1 MNFPTAHRPSGLRR
15 GTSARRQSEGIALV
29 ITLIMLAVVTL
40 TAVAFLAVSRRE
52 RSSVSASSDQIDA
65 RYFAEAATA
74 RAKAEIA
81 SRLAISGSRAAA
93 CFIVSTNFAPHE
105 RLEGANSNPYL
116 DLIYGVPSLINPR
129 AGALQQQRM
138 LTNLLY
144 DPRVPVFVRTNGNS
158 LTPSDA
164 RYFLDLNQSRVFE
177 PTISYVELVLDAN
190 GKPISLPGNAG
201 FQTVTNCLIG
211 DPQWIGIL
219 EQPDRPHSSTNR
231 FVGRYAYVAVPT
243 GRTLDLNYIH
253 NDAKRLGA
261 GLDGF
266 NRNQGLGSWEL
277 NLAAYFRE
285 LNTNI
290 WLQYQFNTN
299 LGQAN
304 SPKGA
309 NPAQNANLTAAR
321 LYEARTNGVTAA
333 SLNNAVLGG
342 LKPVPSLT
350 NSYQDLYANGPRL
363 DLSLKPAAMAN
374 AQDTIGTRGNQDNWP
389 GADQDR
395 PFGDP
400 FQLLSVPSLQN
411 TLGANASTF
420 LGGTRTT
427 NYTFY
432 RLLSSL
438 GTDTPDGRFYFRTNP
453 DGSVAKAAKLNLNWA
468 HDESGDI
475 LAAPRMNALGQVETV
490 PFRRWTT
497 LEWFTNTADRLLRNE
512 LTFNGYGFSITNI
525 PVRHDRI
532 VIETNPRNSAQRVNR
547 FVHHEYDAQLHRL
560 LQVALNIY
568 DATTRSNARP
578 TVLRPRF
585 YRLAEKFKNVDGS
598 EITYTNVYIGGF
610 QEVTDADVALRLPW
624 LDLDDTTSTKG
635 VAAIGGGDPGFKL
648 SQANV
653 RDNRTDC
660 NLYGVPW
667 VIGAKKGYP
676 NFNEAVW
683 QTGVRV
689 TRRLQLERPRPS
701 AAVQTNLLYS
711 IDLER
716 NISLEAWNSYT
727 NSFKGDHQILYTN
740 IVHLSFS
747 NRVGIAET
755 AVPIYSNF
763 RSTIPAFQ
771 FVERFDQRSHPL
783 VDARTGI
790 SISPASGIT
799 NEWAPRT
806 SLSSM
811 RVFVRTNAQ
820 LATFNY
826 TFENGRWAL
835 RAAQPLDQIVLTNRH
850 IGFNV
855 ASRND
860 LTPDLSLQVTNYL
873 VYAVVDR
880 SQPAFPKIIDFV
892 NIKSTAIETNILAQ
906 FTDPQTRPLNTDSTV
921 THNHIWMT
929 NRIGTGSLTAGMTNQ
944 MYVSVST
951 NEYQYSQI
959 VRGAAGLPTVRAK
972 SRNGLPLGPVITTVK
987 REVLK
992 RRYFLGLDPQG
1003 EFLNYGDAV
1012 DVSTPFIGALT
1023 FSRKF
1028 LLTDRRAANDP
1039 LVHYTIEDLR
1049 PGAVWLI
1056 VDPDGSPGRS
1066 PNGQGN
1072 QVASDASHHRIEA
1085 GHDMKARS
1093 VRAYAPWGWGQALP
1107 GGASGVATVAGMTVE
1122 KDPGRKDPGITASD
1136 DWDFPNGP
1144 LPSVGWLGR
1153 VHRGTPWQTVYLKS
1167 SVVAF
1172 GTDFR
1177 VAREPRRRMPGT
1189 MNRFAEEF
1197 RNHAGTPQSPNN
1209 RANQPPNAWPVWA
1222 GNYYTH
1228 PVADWHFLHLFT
1240 TAINDNA
1247 ARGLMSPNQTEPAAW
1262 AAALGGVTT
1271 AGVTTTGAVGKAGV
1285 PEPRVIEPATPEF
1298 SRIVRSIN
1306 NARGLTRS
1314 GVFDGIG
1321 GFLSASAV
1329 TIESPYLP
1337 KNYIAGPLVN
1347 AQSDEIVERIPQQ
1360 ILSLMREDH
1369 PHYTIYAYGQSLK
1382 PAQASLLN
1390 QPGPLYG
1397 ICTNYQVTG
1406 EFATKTVLLYGG
1418 ATTNLH
1424 ADVQKYELLSQ

>member
-15 GTSARRQSEGIALV
+15 GTSACRQSEGIALV

-40 TAVAFLAVSRRE
+40 TAVSFLAVSRRE
-52 RSSVSASSDQIDA
+52 RGSVSASSDQIDA

-74 RAKAEIA
+74 RAKVEIA
-81 SRLAISGSRAAA
+81 SRLATSGTRAAA
-93 CFIVSTNFAPHE
+93 CFIVSTNFAPLE
-105 RLEGANSNPYL
+105 RLAGVNTNPYL
-116 DLIYGVPSLINPR
+116 DVVYGVPSLINPR
-129 AGALQQQRM
+129 AGTLLLQRM

-144 DPRVPVFVRTNGNS
+144 DPRVPVFVRPNANP
-158 LTPSDA
+158 LAPWEA
-164 RYFLDLNQSRVFE
+164 RYFIDLNQSGVFE
-177 PTISYVELVLDAN
+177 PTTSSVESVLDVN
-190 GKPISLPGNAG
+190 GNPVSLPGNTG
-201 FQTVTNCLIG
+201 FQTVTNYQAG

-219 EQPDRPHSSTNR
+219 EHPDRPHSGINR
-231 FVGRYAYVAVPT
+231 FIGRYAYVAVPT

-253 NDAKRLGA
+253 NNAKGLGV

-285 LNTNI
+285 LNANI

-299 LGQAN
+299 LGQA
-304 SPKGA
+304 SSQGGA
-309 NPAQNANLTAAR
+309 NPVRNANLTAAR
-321 LYEARTNGVTAA
+321 LYEARTNGVIAA
-333 SLNNAVLGG
+333 SLNAVLGSV
-342 LKPVPSLT
+342 KRVPSLT
-350 NSYQDLYANGPRL
+350 NSYQDLYADGPRL
-363 DLSLKPAAMAN
+363 DLPLKPAAIAN
-374 AQDTIGTRGNQDNWP
+374 QQDTVGIRGDRGNWP

-400 FQLLSVPSLQN
+400 FQLLSVPGLQS
-411 TLGANASTF
+411 TLGANASIF

-438 GTDTPDGRFYFRTNP
+438 GTDTPDGRFYYRANP
-453 DGSVAKAAKLNLNWA
+453 DGSVSKVAKLNLNWA
-468 HDESGDI
+468 HGDSGDI
-475 LAAPRMNALGQVETV
+475 LAARPLNALGQPVNGQPV
-490 PFRRWTT
+490 PFRPWTN
-497 LEWFTNTADRLLRNE
+497 LEWFTNAADRLLRNE
-512 LTFNGYGFSITNI
+512 LTFNGYGFSVTNI

-532 VIETNPRNSAQRVNR
+532 VIETNPRNSAQRVTR
-547 FVHHEYDAQLHRL
+547 FVHHEYDAQIHRL
-560 LQVALNIY
+560 LQLALNIY
-568 DATTRSNARP
+568 DSTHTNKLP

-585 YRLAEKFKNVDGS
+585 YRLAETFTNVNNS
-598 EITYTNVYIGGF
+598 IVTYTNVYIGGF
-610 QEVTDADVALRLPW
+610 QEVTDAGVALRLPW
-624 LDLDDTTSTKG
+624 RDLDGGTDG
-635 VAAIGGGDPGFKL
+635 VTLIGEGDFGFNL
-648 SQANV
+648 SQGNV
-653 RDNRTDC
+653 RDIRTDC

-689 TRRLQLERPRPS
+689 TRRLQLERPRPN

-727 NSFKGDHQILYTN
+727 NAFRGDHQILYTN

-747 NRVGIAET
+747 NRVGITESVLPVYT
-755 AVPIYSNF
+755 NF
-763 RSTIPAFQ
+763 GSTIPTFQ
-771 FVERFDQRSHPL
+771 YVERFDQRSNPL
-783 VDARTGI
+783 VDARTGFPVL
-790 SISPASGIT
+790 PASGIT

-811 RVFVRTNAQ
+811 RIFVRTNSQ

-826 TFENGRWAL
+826 LFENGRWAL
-835 RAAQPLDQIVLTNRH
+835 RQAQPLDDIVLTNRH
-850 IGFNV
+850 IGYNI

-860 LTPDLSLQVTNYL
+860 LTPNLSLQVTNYL
-873 VYAVVDR
+873 VYALVDW
-880 SQPAFPKIIDFV
+880 SQPGAGRIIDFV

-906 FTDPQTRPLNTDSTV
+906 FTDPQTRPINTNAPV

-929 NRIGTGSLTAGMTNQ
+929 NRIGTGSLTAGMANQ
-944 MYVSVST
+944 MYVSLST

-959 VRGAAGLPTVRAK
+959 VKGAAGVPTVRAK
-972 SRNGLPLGPVITTVK
+972 NHNGLPLGPTITTVK

-992 RRYFLGLDPQG
+992 RRFFLGFDPLG

-1028 LLTDRRAANDP
+1028 ELTDRRAANDP

-1056 VDPDGSPGRS
+1056 IDPDGSPGRS
-1066 PNGQGN
+1066 PNGQGT

-1085 GHDMKARS
+1085 GRDMKARS
-1093 VRAYAPWGWGQALP
+1093 VRAYAPWGWGQSLP
-1107 GGASGVATVAGMTVE
+1107 GGASGVAAVAGMTVE

-1136 DWDFPNGP
+1136 DWDFPSGP

-1153 VHRGTPWQTVYLKS
+1153 VHRGTPWQTLYLKS
-1167 SVVAF
+1167 PVVPF

-1197 RNHAGTPQSPNN
+1197 RNHAGVPQTPNN

-1228 PVADWHFLHLFT
+1228 PIADWHLLHLFT

-1262 AAALGGVTT
+1262 AAVLGGVTT
-1271 AGVTTTGAVGKAGV
+1271 AGVVGKTGA

-1298 SRIVRSIN
+1298 DRIVRSIN

-1321 GFLSASAV
+1321 GFLSASTV
-1329 TIESPYLP
+1329 TLESPYLP
-1337 KNYIAGPLVN
+1337 KNYIGGPFVN

-1382 PAQASLLN
+1382 PAQGSLLN

-1418 ATTNLH
+1418 STTNLH
-1424 ADVQKYELLSQ
+1424 ADVEKYELLSQ